1 MKDNTLNLLGIT
13 IQKLFNYT
21 NDKLGRIA
29 RCVYRNN
36 IERLKLKNTDFTI
49 FSQNCIGSIM
59 YHDLG
64 QPFKS
69 PTINLLITP
78 KDFIRF
84 MGKIQWYLK
93 QPIIFIKSDKT
104 YPVGKIGEIEIKF
117 IHYHSED
124 EVLNSWKRRMDRIN
138 WNNVF
143 VLCCDEGLEYDD
155 MVEYDHLP
163 FKNKI
168 LFMHKN
174 EPSIKCGINAKIF
187 KTHTD
192 ARLLEFCNIFGKRYY
207 QRYVDYIKWL
217 NEGNYWV

>member
-93 QPIIFIKSDKT
+93 QLLDAIFFVRISRHGLC
-104 YPVGKIGEIEIKF
+104 PLFSSARKITRPPAVAG
-117 IHYHSED
+117 
-124 EVLNSWKRRMDRIN
+124 
-138 WNNVF
+138 
-143 VLCCDEGLEYDD
+143 
-155 MVEYDHLP
+155 
-163 FKNKI
+163 
-168 LFMHKN
+168 
-174 EPSIKCGINAKIF
+174 A
-187 KTHTD
+187 
-192 ARLLEFCNIFGKRYY
+192 
-207 QRYVDYIKWL
+207 
-217 NEGNYWV
+217 

>member
-84 MGKIQWYLK
+84 MLK
-93 QPIIFIKSDKT
+93 QIIIKSTKNNKKLASGFWTRYIIAVNLGGLLATGD
-104 YPVGKIGEIEIKF
+104 
-117 IHYHSED
+117 IH
-124 EVLNSWKRRMDRIN
+124 WK
-138 WNNVF
+138 
-143 VLCCDEGLEYDD
+143 
-155 MVEYDHLP
+155 HQ
-163 FKNKI
+163 
-168 LFMHKN
+168 
-174 EPSIKCGINAKIF
+174 
-187 KTHTD
+187 T
-192 ARLLEFCNIFGKRYY
+192 
-207 QRYVDYIKWL
+207 
-217 NEGNYWV
+217 